1 MKYDFDRLVP
11 REGTKCEKFD
21 RRQEIFGREDVI
33 PMWVADM
40 DFVAPAEVQE
50 AIARR
55 ATHPLYGY
63 SYRSDS
69 YFEAI
74 EGWVE
79 RRGGWKIR
87 REWIDFTPGVVSGIV
102 FALRAFTNE
111 GDGVV
116 IQPPVYHPFARQI
129 RANGRRV
136 IDNPLRI
143 DDQGRFGIDFDDLD
157 RKLSD
162 AKVFLMSNP
171 HNPSGRVYTRD
182 ELLRIGELC
191 VRHDVLILADEIHSD
206 LVYKPHRHIHIA
218 SLNEELARRTVSFF
232 APSKTFNLA
241 GLSTSVA
248 VTPDDSLRRRFR
260 AECDKLHADQG
271 NIFGAVALEAAYT
284 HGDEWLEQL
293 LDYLSGNIDYVVR
306 FLREHIPSVRC
317 VPPEGTY
324 LMWLDFR
331 RWPMTHE
338 EIYRFLVEEAGIGPN
353 EGAMFGEQGRG
364 WMRLNVASP
373 RPVVEQAM
381 KQLLAAAS
389 ERGLDALS

>member
-218 SLNEELARRTVSFF
+218 SLSEELARRTVSFF

-284 HGDEWLEQL
+284 YGDEWLEQL